1 MPFVGILQLILSTAL
16 PVFSLG
22 ELPAPTDNMRYC
34 FSGISVIIIIIIIVF
49 TIIIIIIIIIITII
63 YYFFTFLSVGNIL
76 NFVYIYI
83 FFFSAFLL
91 WNCRKIVEK

>member
-1 MPFVGILQLILSTAL
+1 MPFVGTLQLILSTSL

-34 FSGISVIIIIIIIVF
+34 FNGVSVVIVIIIF
-49 TIIIIIIIIIITII
+49 FFIITI
-63 YYFFTFLSVGNIL
+63 YYFFTFLPVGNIL

-83 FFFSAFLL
+83 YIYRPFY
-91 WNCRKIVEK
+91 CGIVEK